1 MYMHMDTAACIHV
14 HALYCY
20 VVVAELEGLS
30 KGDKIEETEDGKE
43 KFAVTHVENVSQ
55 LAQ

>member
-1 MYMHMDTAACIHV
+1 MHMDTAACTHV

-20 VVVAELEGLS
+20 AVVAELEGLS

-43 KFAVTHVENVSQ
+43 KVAVTHVENVSQ